1 METNNT
7 AIEILE
13 KSGIKPTI
21 QRVIIL
27 EELMKSKMHPTVDGI
42 YSKIRTKFPTLSL
55 ATVYNT
61 LEILERHKLIRSIK
75 VESEH
80 TRYDYAYD
88 DHIHLFIKET
98 NEIIDFYDEE
108 VVALIKSKLKENNY
122 TNYSIENINIELNLV
137 N

>member
-1 METNNT
+1 METKNS
-7 AIEILE
+7 AIEVLE

-27 EELMKSKMHPTVDGI
+27 EQLMNSRMHPTVESI
-42 YSKIRTKFPTLSL
+42 YSEIRSKFPTLSL

-61 LEILERHKLIRSIK
+61 LEILEKHKLIRSIK

-108 VVALIKSKLKENNY
+108 IVSLIKKKLTEH
-122 TNYSIENINIELNLV
+122 NYSNYQIENINVELNQV

>member
-1 METNNT
+1 METNSA
-7 AIEILE
+7 AINIME

-27 EELMKSKMHPTVDGI
+27 EHLMNSKVHPTVEGI
-42 YSKIRTKFPTLSL
+42 YSEIRTKFPTISL

-61 LEILERHKLIRSIK
+61 LEILEKHKLIRSIK

-108 VVALIKSKLKENNY
+108 VISLIKKKLSEH
-122 TNYSIENINIELNLV
+122 NYSNYRIENINVELNQG
-137 N
+137 